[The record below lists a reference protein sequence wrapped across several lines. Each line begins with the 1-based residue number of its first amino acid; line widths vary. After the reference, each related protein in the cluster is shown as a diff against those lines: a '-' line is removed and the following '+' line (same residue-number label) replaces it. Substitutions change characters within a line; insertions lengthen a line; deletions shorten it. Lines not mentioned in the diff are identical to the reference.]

1 MRGAFGGS
9 AASFS
14 PLSVER
20 SKFRPIQSHSM
31 LCEVIVSFESPCCQ
45 ARLAGSS
52 AGGCRQRDSSR
63 SLHSEVSEIVFD
75 EPANSLALG
84 VALTSEY
91 LTQVL
96 VVAFAELE
104 FDEYAAA
111 VSGVSEQVET
121 DVALCEF

>member
-1 MRGAFGGS
+1 
-9 AASFS
+9 
-14 PLSVER
+14 
-20 SKFRPIQSHSM
+20 M

-84 VALTSEY
+84 VALTE
-91 LTQVL
+91 LRLLLDVLDDEVL
-96 VVAFAELE
+96 VERVRNSGLSRGRQRE
-104 FDEYAAA
+104 FLRKLQL
-111 VSGVSEQVET
+111 S
-121 DVALCEF
+121 